1 MNACSSTKMHGASR
15 NVCSRPEVVGGPTMC
30 VVRCSRAKLVI
41 SHARAE
47 PNWSAARKRPMW
59 NHPRQSP
66 TIHPSLSYFPVFSS
80 PTATLEVV
88 GNTGNMSSEKA
99 GVGGSNPFEVSRE
112 NMAQVALMGHARPK
126 TQRVKARI
134 SQTISDHAVANT
146 WWDPKNLPSWF
157 VLLFGFLQGWMRYWR
172 NRNCHG
178 HRNGRSFPL
187 STFQVPDGTA
197 DRILP

>member
-1 MNACSSTKMHGASR
+1 MPCDKHAAKNNIRARLPTSLISGWRKIAIALIDLTSTSR
-15 NVCSRPEVVGGPTMC
+15 QRDERVQLHKDARRFSNVCSRTEVVGEPTMC

-47 PNWSAARKRPMW
+47 PNWSAARKRPMC

-99 GVGGSNPFEVSRE
+99 GVGGSTPSL
-112 NMAQVALMGHARPK
+112 ATKYPQVNCLC
-126 TQRVKARI
+126 
-134 SQTISDHAVANT
+134 
-146 WWDPKNLPSWF
+146 
-157 VLLFGFLQGWMRYWR
+157 GFL
-172 NRNCHG
+172 NSH
-178 HRNGRSFPL
+178 L
-187 STFQVPDGTA
+187 
-197 DRILP
+197 